1 MQDIARIALGGDAV
15 QLFARD
21 IGYRQIGALLGI
33 ETPAAIYVGTL
44 WGVSVFDTTIYIK
57 LRRDGSESQATVK
70 PDQVVWVAPQP
81 TEPAE
86 HRHKCVLPEP
96 HPAYLCLCA
105 CGVKYLA
112 HEPTDQDHPDGSGA

>member
-1 MQDIARIALGGDAV
+1 MQDIARIALGADAV

-44 WGVSVFDTTIYIK
+44 WGVSVFETTIYIK

-81 TEPAE
+81 SERE
-86 HRHKCVLPEP
+86 S
-96 HPAYLCLCA
+96 
-105 CGVKYLA
+105 
-112 HEPTDQDHPDGSGA
+112 TDG